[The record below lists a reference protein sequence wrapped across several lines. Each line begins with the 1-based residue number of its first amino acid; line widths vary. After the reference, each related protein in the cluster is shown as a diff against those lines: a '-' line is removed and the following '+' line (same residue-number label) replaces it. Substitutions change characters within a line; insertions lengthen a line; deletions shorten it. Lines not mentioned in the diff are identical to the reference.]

1 MSVAFSA
8 GSLGDILATASLIV
22 QVAQVVYG
30 SRNVSE
36 DCENLSIELQS
47 LHGTILLLDRVLER
61 CRSTPLGEPIVR
73 FIQPEIAQ
81 CHLSLVRFS
90 RKLETFR
97 LELSSTSLASLW
109 RKFLWIGSA
118 EAASLSSTL
127 ASHRLKLVMLLISL
141 NSWVLAH
148 KFPTE
153 FLITRRWL
161 LSVGLMDSSVTY
173 PGGAGDNLEPRLAGH
188 IKQKIIGIV
197 HPLGVTIPIPTWA
210 CPTWEVSL

>member
-127 ASHRLKLVMLLISL
+127 ASHRLKLVMLSISL
-141 NSWVLAH
+141 NS
-148 KFPTE
+148 
-153 FLITRRWL
+153 
-161 LSVGLMDSSVTY
+161 
-173 PGGAGDNLEPRLAGH
+173 
-188 IKQKIIGIV
+188 
-197 HPLGVTIPIPTWA
+197 
-210 CPTWEVSL
+210 